1 METSKASRY
10 VAGLLAL
17 TGIMG
22 IEILAVDQVLRET
35 APMHFYGLIL
45 FVVIDFAVAGFVMVK
60 QTKTAFSL
68 AAIWSLMR
76 IVIQLADVS
85 RAHDLGMRYRE
96 FANYLF
102 NPTLTT
108 SPNPTGVPGAII
120 DLILLL
126 EIVVFVIAWRARSST
141 MSKA

>member
-1 METSKASRY
+1 M
-10 VAGLLAL
+10 LAL

-35 APMHFYGLIL
+35 ALTHFYGLVL
-45 FVVIDFAVAGFVMVK
+45 FVVIDFIVAAFVIARP
-60 QTKTAFSL
+60 TKIAFTS
-68 AAIWSLMR
+68 AALWGLLR
-76 IVIQLADVS
+76 IIIQLADVYQ
-85 RAHDLGMRYRE
+85 AHSLGMRYTE

-108 SPNPTGVPGAII
+108 PPNPAGVPGAII

-126 EIVVFVIAWRARSST
+126 ELVVFVIAWRARSST
-141 MSKA
+141 TSKP